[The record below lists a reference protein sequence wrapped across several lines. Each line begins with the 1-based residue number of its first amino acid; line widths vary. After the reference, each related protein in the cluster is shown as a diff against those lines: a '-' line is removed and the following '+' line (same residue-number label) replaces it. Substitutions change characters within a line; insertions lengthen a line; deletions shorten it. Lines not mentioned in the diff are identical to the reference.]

1 MRQITCDEVYRLEEC
16 LKALAEHH
24 NEVSVNFKGSFPK
37 KPVSETLAAFEKA
50 LADGSSKIAVIEDND
65 RIAGFCKTDLSGTQ
79 GSIDYLIV
87 LKEYR
92 GSGYGRQLMDW
103 AVDTL
108 RKDGAARIEIKVVDG
123 NDAKAF
129 YEKYGFRTVSQI
141 LRADI

>member
-24 NEVSVNFKGSFPK
+24 NEVSVNFRGSFPK
-37 KPVSETLAAFEKA
+37 KPFSETLAAFEKA
-50 LADGSSKIAVIEDND
+50 LADSSSKIAVIEDNG
-65 RIAGFCKTDLSGTQ
+65 RIAGFCKTDLVGTQ

-92 GSGYGRQLMDW
+92 GSGYGGQLMDW
-103 AVDTL
+103 ALDTL

>member
-1 MRQITCDEVYRLEEC
+1 MRQIAHDEVYRLEEC

-24 NEVSVNFKGSFPK
+24 NEVSVNFRGSFPK
-37 KPVSETLAAFEKA
+37 KPFSETLAAFEKA
-50 LADGSSKIAVIEDND
+50 LADSSSKIAVIEDNG
-65 RIAGFCKTDLSGTQ
+65 RIAGFCKTDLVGTQ

-92 GSGYGRQLMDW
+92 GSGYGGQLMDW

-108 RKDGAARIEIKVVDG
+108 RTGGAAGIEIKVVDG

>member
-37 KPVSETLAAFEKA
+37 KPFSETLAAFEKA
-50 LADGSSKIAVIEDND
+50 LADGNSKVAVIEDNG
-65 RIAGFCKTDLSGTQ
+65 RVAGFCKTDLVGTQ

-92 GSGYGRQLMDW
+92 GSGYGGQLMDW

-108 RKDGAARIEIKVVDG
+108 RKDGAVRIEIKVVDG